1 MKNPHPGDL
10 KQIVTI
16 QSPVTRTDN
25 AGNRITSFE
34 DVVTVRAA
42 KEDVSAR
49 DFFQADANQNTDVVT
64 FTVRKRRELD
74 PIEPGWRI
82 LHGSLS
88 YDVIQI
94 DHLGYAGGYLQIRT
108 RMTKGVG
115 T

>member
-1 MKNPHPGDL
+1 VKTPHPGDL

-25 AGNRITSFE
+25 AGNRTTSYKS
-34 DVVTVRAA
+34 VVTIRAA

-64 FTVRKRRELD
+64 FTIRRRREFD
-74 PIEPGWRI
+74 PMKPGWRI
-82 LHGSLS
+82 LHGSS
-88 YDVIQI
+88 FYDVIQI
-94 DHLGYAGGYLQIRT
+94 DHLGYNGGYLQVRT
-108 RMTKGVG
+108 KVTKGVG

>member
-1 MKNPHPGDL
+1 MKIPHPGDL

-16 QSPVTRTDN
+16 QAPITRTDK
-25 AGNRITSFE
+25 AGNRITSFKN
-34 DVVTVRAA
+34 VVTVRAA

-64 FTVRKRRELD
+64 FTIRRRMELN
-74 PIEPGWRI
+74 PMNPGWRI

-94 DHLGYAGGYLQIRT
+94 DHFGYTGGYLQIRT
-108 RMTKGVG
+108 KATKGVG
-115 T
+115 A

>member
-1 MKNPHPGDL
+1 MRTPHPGDL

-16 QSPVTRTDN
+16 QSPYTQTDK
-25 AGNRITSFE
+25 AGNRITSYRK
-34 DVVTVRAA
+34 VVTVRAA

-64 FTVRKRRELD
+64 FTVRRRRELD
-74 PIEPGWRI
+74 PMSPGWRI
-82 LHGSLS
+82 LHGSLL

-94 DHLGYAGGYLQIRT
+94 DHLGYTGGYLQVRT
-108 RMTKGVG
+108 KVTKGVG